1 MKLPNTLVKRQGLYH
16 NTAEEFITDF
26 TGYRRVKV
34 RNGYETYTGRPKC
47 CIDNSLEFAAYG
59 DLDVVQGYFK
69 IGDVELGTFH
79 YWNQCPETGVY
90 WDCSPIGDVTYW
102 IKDTE

>member
-1 MKLPNTLVKRQGLYH
+1 MKIPKTLVKRRGKYH

-26 TGYRRVKV
+26 SGYREVKV
-34 RNGYETYTGRPKC
+34 RCAYETYEGRAKK

-69 IGDVELGTFH
+69 IGDVELGSFH
-79 YWNQCPETGVY
+79 YWNQCPETGTY

-102 IKDTE
+102 IKDTA